1 MEVYSIIGAICVV
14 VLGWFVQLVGLSWEP
29 VALGLAIL
37 GAGFAPRIMRSIK
50 SRQAPKVES
59 QTVQF
64 FQTFLGGDD
73 LLKELER
80 VVAGCV
86 ILSASL
92 SRSGQDVRPLLIGL
106 SGLWLDL
113 DNLKALHMGV
123 WSLNLEKRVMMVADQ
138 LRKADSA
145 LGERNI
151 EITKAYLDGA
161 VQSTRAFIRDLRGPP
176 QVNNEKKSG

>member
-1 MEVYSIIGAICVV
+1 MAVLAI
-14 VLGWFVQLVGLSWEP
+14 VLVLAVGCRLVQLSDISAAIAFGLVGGI
-29 VALGLAIL
+29 VALFVW
-37 GAGFAPRIMRSIK
+37 GFAPGIESYLSTRKHPES
-50 SRQAPKVES
+50 AS

-73 LLKELER
+73 LLRELER

-86 ILSASL
+86 ILSADL

-123 WSLNLEKRVMMVADQ
+123 WSSNVEKRVTMVADQ

-151 EITKAYLDGA
+151 EITKAYLEGA
-161 VQSTRAFIRDLRGPP
+161 VQSARAFIGELKSESPP
-176 QVNNEKKSG
+176 SS